1 MRYNI
6 YILTI
11 LLSFAFSSK
20 IMDATNLR
28 IKELVP
34 DFKHIEHKMFNLK
47 SSYKKT
53 KKIVNQKFFRQEINT
68 WKIQKNDTT
77 YYYGIL
83 DNVIGKAMPITF
95 LTLFKDTGE
104 IFDVSI
110 IKYREPYGGE
120 VKSKNW
126 LKKFIGYTDTS
137 NYKIGDHIYAISG
150 ATLSVHSVSKG
161 VHKLA
166 LTINEVIENFDEK

>member
-1 MRYNI
+1 MIFMKYNI
-6 YILTI
+6 YILIT
-11 LLSFAFSSK
+11 LLSFLFPSK
-20 IMDATNLR
+20 IMDATDFR
-28 IKELVP
+28 IKELIP
-34 DFKHIEHKMFNLK
+34 DFKNIEHKMFNLK

-53 KKIVNQKFFRQEINT
+53 KKIVNQKFFREEVNT

-83 DNVIGKAMPITF
+83 DNVIGKSMPITF

-120 VKSKNW
+120 VKSENW
-126 LKKFIGYTDTS
+126 LKKFI
-137 NYKIGDHIYAISG
+137 
-150 ATLSVHSVSKG
+150 L
-161 VHKLA
+161 
-166 LTINEVIENFDEK
+166 FC

>member
-1 MRYNI
+1 
-6 YILTI
+6 
-11 LLSFAFSSK
+11 
-20 IMDATNLR
+20 MDATDLR
-28 IKELVP
+28 IKEVIP
-34 DFKHIEHKMFNLK
+34 NFKNIEHKMFDLK

-53 KKIVNQKFFRQEINT
+53 KKIVNQKFFREKVNT
-68 WKIQKNDTT
+68 WKIQENDTT

-104 IFDVSI
+104 IFDISI

-120 VKSKNW
+120 VKSENW

-137 NYKIGDHIYAISG
+137 NYEIGHHIYAISG

-161 VHKLA
+161 VHKLT
-166 LTINEVIENFDEK
+166 LIINEIIENFNEK